1 MTSQDLSRSDFLA
14 GAGALVVAI
23 GVSRDSALAQAGGE
37 ANPVGGADYPNVD
50 SWIALDAKG
59 GVLVA
64 WGKVEQGTGIQTAL
78 AQLVADELDVPFAS
92 ITVLQGD
99 TDRTPDQGYTAGS
112 QSLMAGALPVRK
124 AAAQARA
131 RLIELA
137 AMQLSVS
144 PETLSARDGAVVSTT
159 DAAVRIPYAKLV
171 PSGRID
177 RIVAADIPLKPATEY
192 RVVGRSIRRVDIPGK
207 VNGTFNY
214 VQDVRVPGMWHARM
228 VHPQRLGQVASRVGA
243 SSLGALRK
251 RVRIVH
257 EHAFVAVAAEREWDA
272 VAAARQLKVEWAAG
286 APLPTADRLDA
297 LLRSTPATSR
307 VLANTGDVSSLRGAG
322 NALRATY
329 HWPFQ
334 SHGSIGS
341 SCAIADVRSG
351 RVTIWS
357 GTEGTH
363 FLQRSIAALLGRDAR
378 DVVVK
383 YVEASGA
390 YGHNGADDAA
400 AAAAVI
406 SARIGKPVRLQYM
419 RLDETAWD
427 PKGPAMLIDLEGIA
441 DAKSGI
447 AAWSFH
453 GYSPSHVGRPNG
465 EAGSLL
471 AGLLLGRPAPHEPLV
486 GGDRNAKNNYDI
498 ANQHVVISDLPSA
511 ALRTSS
517 LRGLG
522 GTANTFANESFI
534 DELAHAAQAD
544 PIAFR
549 LAHLSDPRA
558 RAILEALRPAYQPG
572 RGVAFVRYENTD
584 AYLGAVVDLV
594 VNHSS
599 GDVRLRHV
607 WVAHDCG
614 LIVNPDGLRNQ
625 IEGNVVQG
633 CSRALLES
641 VTFDADGV
649 TSVDWMTYPILTYN
663 AIPSI
668 DITLINRPDRPI
680 FGAGEATTMLM
691 APAIANAIFAQT
703 GVRLRSVPFTT
714 RRVKA
719 ALASRSLPK
728 L

>member
-1 MTSQDLSRSDFLA
+1 MTERGLSRSDFLA
-14 GAGALVVAI
+14 AAGALVVTI
-23 GVSRDSALAQAGGE
+23 GVSPESALAQAPSE
-37 ANPVGGADYPNVD
+37 ANPVGGPDYPNVD
-50 SWIALDAKG
+50 SWIALDAGG
-59 GVLVA
+59 GVSVA
-64 WGKVEQGTGIQTAL
+64 WGKVEQGTGIETAL

-131 RLIELA
+131 ALIELA
-137 AMQLSVS
+137 AKQLSVA
-144 PETLSARDGAVVSTT
+144 PETLSALDGAVISTA
-159 DAAVRIPYAKLV
+159 DAAVRIPYSSLV

-177 RIVAADIPLKPATEY
+177 RIITADIALKPASEY
-192 RVVGRSIRRVDIPGK
+192 RVVGQPIRRVDIPGK
-207 VNGTFNY
+207 VNGTFIY
-214 VQDVRVPGMWHARM
+214 VQNVRVPGMWHARM
-228 VHPQRLGQVASRVGA
+228 VHPQRLGQVASRVDA
-243 SSLGALRK
+243 SSLGALRG

-257 EHAFVAVAAEREWDA
+257 ENAFVAVAAEREWDA
-272 VAAARQLKVEWAAG
+272 VVAARQLKVEWTGG
-286 APLPTADRLDA
+286 APLPPSDRLDE
-297 LLRSTPATSR
+297 LLRATSATSR
-307 VLANTGDVSSLRGAG
+307 VLAATGDVSGMRGGG

-341 SCAIADVRSG
+341 SCGLADVRADG
-351 RVTIWS
+351 VTIWN
-357 GTEGTH
+357 GTEGSH
-363 FLQRSIAALLGRDAR
+363 FLQRSIAALLGRDAS

-406 SARIGKPVRLQYM
+406 SARIGKPVRVQYM
-419 RLDETAWD
+419 RFDETAWD
-427 PKGPAMLIDLEGIA
+427 PKGPAMLIDLEGLV
-441 DAKSGI
+441 DAGGRI

-453 GYSPSHVGRPNG
+453 GYTPTHVGRPNG

-471 AGLLLGRPAPHEPLV
+471 AGSLLGRPAAHQPLV

-498 ANQHVVISDLPSA
+498 SNQHIAISDLASA

-534 DELAHAAQAD
+534 DEVAHAAQAD

-558 RAILEALRPAYQPG
+558 RAILEALQPAFQPG
-572 RGVAFVRYENTD
+572 RGVAYVRYENTD
-584 AYLGAVVDLV
+584 AYLGAVVDV
-594 VNHSS
+594 QVNRSS
-599 GDVRLRHV
+599 GEVTLRHV

-625 IEGNVVQG
+625 VEGNVVQG
-633 CSRALLES
+633 ASRALLEA
-641 VTFDADGV
+641 VAFDANGV
-649 TSVDWMTYPILTYN
+649 TSVDWTTYPILTYN
-663 AIPSI
+663 AVPSI
-668 DITLINRPDRPI
+668 DITLINRPDQPI

-703 GVRLRSVPFTT
+703 GARLRSVPFTAG
-714 RRVKA
+714 RVKA
-719 ALASRSLPK
+719 ALASVPQR
-728 L
+728 

>member
-1 MTSQDLSRSDFLA
+1 
-14 GAGALVVAI
+14 
-23 GVSRDSALAQAGGE
+23 
-37 ANPVGGADYPNVD
+37 
-50 SWIALDAKG
+50 
-59 GVLVA
+59 
-64 WGKVEQGTGIQTAL
+64 
-78 AQLVADELDVPFAS
+78 
-92 ITVLQGD
+92 
-99 TDRTPDQGYTAGS
+99 
-112 QSLMAGALPVRK
+112 
-124 AAAQARA
+124 
-131 RLIELA
+131 
-137 AMQLSVS
+137 
-144 PETLSARDGAVVSTT
+144 
-159 DAAVRIPYAKLV
+159 
-171 PSGRID
+171 
-177 RIVAADIPLKPATEY
+177 
-192 RVVGRSIRRVDIPGK
+192 
-207 VNGTFNY
+207 
-214 VQDVRVPGMWHARM
+214 
-228 VHPQRLGQVASRVGA
+228 
-243 SSLGALRK
+243 
-251 RVRIVH
+251 
-257 EHAFVAVAAEREWDA
+257 
-272 VAAARQLKVEWAAG
+272 
-286 APLPTADRLDA
+286 
-297 LLRSTPATSR
+297 
-307 VLANTGDVSSLRGAG
+307 
-322 NALRATY
+322 
-329 HWPFQ
+329 
-334 SHGSIGS
+334 
-341 SCAIADVRSG
+341 
-351 RVTIWS
+351 
-357 GTEGTH
+357 
-363 FLQRSIAALLGRDAR
+363 
-378 DVVVK
+378 
-383 YVEASGA
+383 
-390 YGHNGADDAA
+390 
-400 AAAAVI
+400 
-406 SARIGKPVRLQYM
+406 
-419 RLDETAWD
+419 
-427 PKGPAMLIDLEGIA
+427 
-441 DAKSGI
+441 
-447 AAWSFH
+447 
-453 GYSPSHVGRPNG
+453 
-465 EAGSLL
+465 
-471 AGLLLGRPAPHEPLV
+471 LLLGRPAPHEPLV

-549 LAHLSDPRA
+549 LAHLSDSRA
-558 RAILEALRPAYQPG
+558 RAILDALRPSYQPG

-728 L
+728 P